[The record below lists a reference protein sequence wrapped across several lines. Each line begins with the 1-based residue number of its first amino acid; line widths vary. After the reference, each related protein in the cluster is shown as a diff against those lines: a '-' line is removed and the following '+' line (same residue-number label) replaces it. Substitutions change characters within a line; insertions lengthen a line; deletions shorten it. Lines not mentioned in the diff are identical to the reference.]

1 MAFSFD
7 LAVILQRDRSRTKR
21 KSKVIRRRRRERDIC
36 KSHEPLQENIPFD
49 LVIDIL
55 TRLPPKSLMRFK
67 SVSKLWSSLICSK
80 YFTIRFRKVSSPRPP
95 RLYMWLGI
103 DNKNVLLSSSSSPD
117 LDVSTMSSLVVDQDL
132 TIPTMEGYSVSQVFH
147 GLMCFTNGQSAQ
159 IYNTT
164 TRQLVVLPTIEES
177 NILAENDKSK
187 RTMYCIGHDSV
198 HDQYKVFCTV
208 SKRGQRVGNLATWVS
223 EHWVLLLGGD
233 VSSRWRNIPSSC
245 PPHRPVTQF
254 NTININGH
262 MLYCLARA
270 YLPKYVVVSI
280 DMISEEISVLRLP
293 EDLVFLR
300 RLPLLIEIVEWGG
313 RLAFVDYPDFENDGE
328 GFENEGVMKVWVME
342 DAEKN
347 LWSSKTLVLP
357 PSQMEI
363 FNMPMVLNLSFK
375 ARGTTRE
382 GEVILVPQNVGYS
395 KRTRNI
401 IIDPQETTHFYIFLY
416 NIQKN
421 HMRKVDITKSSI
433 RYLTTKWDVVGLDH
447 VENLM
452 YL

>member
-1 MAFSFD
+1 M
-7 LAVILQRDRSRTKR
+7 
-21 KSKVIRRRRRERDIC
+21 
-36 KSHEPLQENIPFD
+36 SHEPLQEIPFD

-80 YFTIRFRKVSSPRPP
+80 YFSNSFRKVPSPRP
-95 RLYMWLGI
+95 RLFMWLGM

-132 TIPTMEGYSVSQVFH
+132 TIPTMEGYFVFQVFH

-164 TRQLVVLPTIEES
+164 TRQLVVLPGIEES
-177 NILAENDKSK
+177 NILAENEKSK

-198 HDQYKVFCTV
+198 RDEYKVFCTV
-208 SKRGQRVGNLATWVS
+208 SKRGERVGNLVTWVS

-245 PPHRPVTQF
+245 PPHRPLARY
-254 NTININGH
+254 NKININGG
-262 MLYCLARA
+262 MLYYLARA
-270 YLPKYVVVSI
+270 HLSKCVLVSF
-280 DMISEEISVLRLP
+280 DMISEEISVPQLP
-293 EDLVFLR
+293 EDLPFWP
-300 RLPLLIEIVEWGG
+300 RLPIMIQIVEWDG
-313 RLAFVDYPDFENDGE
+313 RVAFLECPDFEDEGD

-342 DAEKN
+342 DAERN
-347 LWSSKTLVLP
+347 LWSSKALVLP
-357 PSQMEI
+357 FYQMNI
-363 FNMPMVLNLSFK
+363 LNMPGVGNLSLMP
-375 ARGTTRE
+375 RGTTRE
-382 GEVILVPQNVGYS
+382 GEVILVPQIIRYS
-395 KRTRNI
+395 KRTLNI
-401 IIDPQETTHFYIFLY
+401 TIDPHETTDFYVFLY

-421 HMRKVDITKSSI
+421 HMRKVEITKSST
-433 RYLTTKWDVVGLDH
+433 RYVTTKWDVIGLDD